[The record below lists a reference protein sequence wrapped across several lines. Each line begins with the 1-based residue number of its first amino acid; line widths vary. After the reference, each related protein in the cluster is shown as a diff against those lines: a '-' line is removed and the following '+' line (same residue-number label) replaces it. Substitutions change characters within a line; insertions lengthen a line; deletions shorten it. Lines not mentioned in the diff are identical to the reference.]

1 MTSLK
6 RWNGSLLTRTDTRI
20 WSIFRKIKEQGVY
33 VKKVIIP
40 KVNYKLFMKDSEK
53 ELIKMLAEF
62 PAMID
67 KAAEELKPSLIAHL
81 LIDISQ
87 KFTAFY
93 HECPILNEDVE
104 L

>member
-1 MTSLK
+1 
-6 RWNGSLLTRTDTRI
+6 
-20 WSIFRKIKEQGVY
+20 
-33 VKKVIIP
+33 
-40 KVNYKLFMKDSEK
+40 MKDSEK

-62 PAMID
+62 PAVID

-104 L
+104 LMKARLLLAECVRQVLETGLGLLGIDAPEEM